1 MISRWPN
8 ATPFSSLSHGWHGF
22 LISPACA
29 AVCVR
34 FRGTAAPPA
43 ICPDWLPEC
52 VCASPA
58 RPEQSQCY
66 NELMKE
72 PVSGFGAILS
82 LLLALLLSGCASVW
96 SGNSPTLKDTDD
108 DMSSSMAGFRIAV
121 SAGSATVGE
130 REKVN
135 AAYTKY
141 KAAFDEALHDAQNN
155 ENAPTPKDVKTL
167 ANEVVRVL
175 SSTPY

>member
-1 MISRWPN
+1 
-8 ATPFSSLSHGWHGF
+8 
-22 LISPACA
+22 
-29 AVCVR
+29 
-34 FRGTAAPPA
+34 
-43 ICPDWLPEC
+43 
-52 VCASPA
+52 
-58 RPEQSQCY
+58 
-66 NELMKE
+66 MKE
-72 PVSGFGAILS
+72 PVSCFGAILS

-108 DMSSSMAGFRIAV
+108 DVSSSMAGFRIAV
-121 SAGSATVGE
+121 DAGSATAGE

-175 SSTPY
+175 SSTRY

>member
-1 MISRWPN
+1 
-8 ATPFSSLSHGWHGF
+8 
-22 LISPACA
+22 
-29 AVCVR
+29 
-34 FRGTAAPPA
+34 
-43 ICPDWLPEC
+43 
-52 VCASPA
+52 
-58 RPEQSQCY
+58 
-66 NELMKE
+66 MKE
-72 PVSGFGAILS
+72 RVSCFGAILS

-96 SGNSPTLKDTDD
+96 SGNSATLKDTDD

-121 SAGSATVGE
+121 TAGSATVGE

-135 AAYTKY
+135 AAYKKY